1 MINDTSQRSV
11 AMLFGRGGKFDIYFI
26 TDLLLSMFWKNF
38 SNSWTFAKL
47 WGKSWLPRVLC
58 ASGHWPGER

>member
-38 SNSWTFAKL
+38 SNS
-47 WGKSWLPRVLC
+47 
-58 ASGHWPGER
+58 